1 MTRKYEIAFL
11 LREGE
16 TVEPTV
22 ERVKSYLKK
31 ANLELLK
38 EDNMGVRDLAYEINK
53 TRERFRKAYY
63 YFMNTEGPATAV
75 AAFEEAIKY
84 DQDVI
89 RHLVTREA

>member
-1 MTRKYEIAFL
+1 MKRKYEIAFL
-11 LREGE
+11 IREGE

-31 ANLELLK
+31 ADLELLK
-38 EDNMGVRDLAYEINK
+38 EDNMGVRDLAYEIRK
-53 TRERFRKAYY
+53 VRERFHKAYY
-63 YFMNTEGPATAV
+63 YFVNTEGPAVAI

-89 RHLVTREA
+89 RHLVTRGA